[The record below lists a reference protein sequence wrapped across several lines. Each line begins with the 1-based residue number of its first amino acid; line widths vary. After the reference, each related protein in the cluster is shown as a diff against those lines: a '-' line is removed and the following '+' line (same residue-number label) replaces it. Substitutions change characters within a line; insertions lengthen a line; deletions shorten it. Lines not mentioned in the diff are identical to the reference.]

1 MAHEGTGEKRG
12 VYGTMN
18 ILRIITILVPSILMV
33 ASPIL
38 ICATGGMISERS
50 GVANIALEGLMT
62 VGAMAAATTHYLL
75 EMSTGFSIP
84 IALASAAIM
93 GGLFAVIHAF
103 ASITLKADQIV
114 SGTGLNL
121 LSTGFAMFVA
131 QLIFRQERTP
141 PYRMGMLTWFWGI
154 YPTVW
159 IAVAVLVLTWFF
171 LYRTPFGLRLRACG
185 EHPAAAMSMGIK
197 VIKVR
202 YIAVIL
208 SGMLGGLS
216 GGCLVLTQTIQFTPS
231 TINGKGFIALAA
243 VCFGRWLPL
252 GIFGSSLLFGISA
265 GLAIYIVDVT
275 MLKFLPP
282 EFFNLL
288 PYAITLLT
296 LVIFSG
302 KDYAPKACGIPFD
315 VRQL

>member
-1 MAHEGTGEKRG
+1 
-12 VYGTMN
+12 MN
-18 ILRIITILVPSILMV
+18 ILSAITNLIPSILMV

-38 ICATGGMISERS
+38 ICAAGGMISERS

-62 VGAMAAATTHYLL
+62 IGAMTAAATHFLL
-75 EMSTGFSIP
+75 EMFTGFSIP
-84 IALASAAIM
+84 AALALAAIA
-93 GGLFAVIHAF
+93 GGLFSIIHAF

-121 LSTGFAMFVA
+121 LSTGLAMFVS
-131 QLIFRQERTP
+131 QLLFNQERTP
-141 PYRMGMLTWFWGI
+141 PYRMGMPPGSGGI
-154 YPTVW
+154 YPTAW
-159 IAVAVLVLTWFF
+159 IAAAVLVLTWFF
-171 LYRTPFGLRLRACG
+171 MYKRPCGLRLRACG
-185 EHPAAAMSMGIK
+185 EHPAAAASMGINVLK
-197 VIKVR
+197 IR

-208 SGMLGGLS
+208 SGVLGGLA

-231 TINGKGFIALAA
+231 TINGKGYIALAA

-252 GIFGSSLLFGISA
+252 GIFGSSLLFGASA
-265 GLAIYIVDVT
+265 GLAIYIFDVAL
-275 MLKFLPP
+275 LKFLPP

-302 KDYAPKACGIPFD
+302 KDYAPRACGVPFD
-315 VRQL
+315 IGRS